1 MDRIFEWNIG
11 RQSLP
16 SENDDMEDLA
26 ERFCS
31 KCGYFLK
38 ELEYKKPLAKQ
49 LTSPVWQQA
58 YDDYR
63 IRQAEKLV
71 TIGVGSGATHA
82 VAAGTGVVV
91 AK

>member
-1 MDRIFEWNIG
+1 
-11 RQSLP
+11 
-16 SENDDMEDLA
+16 MEDLA

-38 ELEYKKPLAKQ
+38 ELEYKMPLAKQ

-63 IRQAEKLV
+63 TRQAEKLV
-71 TIGVGSGATHA
+71 TIGAGPSAAHA

-91 AK
+91 PK

>member
-1 MDRIFEWNIG
+1 
-11 RQSLP
+11 
-16 SENDDMEDLA
+16 MEDLA

-63 IRQAEKLV
+63 TRQAEKLV
-71 TIGVGSGATHA
+71 TIGAGSDAVHAVAVGSGA
-82 VAAGTGVVV
+82 GTPE
-91 AK
+91 

>member
-1 MDRIFEWNIG
+1 
-11 RQSLP
+11 
-16 SENDDMEDLA
+16 MEDLA

-38 ELEYKKPLAKQ
+38 ELQYKKPLAKQ

-63 IRQAEKLV
+63 TRQAEKLV
-71 TIGVGSGATHA
+71 TIDAGPSATHA
-82 VAAGTGVVV
+82 AAAGTGVVSP
-91 AK
+91 K

>member
-1 MDRIFEWNIG
+1 
-11 RQSLP
+11 
-16 SENDDMEDLA
+16 MEDLA

-49 LTSPVWQQA
+49 LTSPVWQQT

-63 IRQAEKLV
+63 TRQAERLV
-71 TIGVGSGATHA
+71 TIGAGSSATHA
-82 VAAGTGVVV
+82 VAAGSGAVVSE
-91 AK
+91 